1 MDDFDFYSVKVKNL
15 VNRVRKSKDGKV
27 LFSNFAYLSLLQVAG
42 YVFPLITMPYLARVI
57 GPSGFGKIAF
67 ASAIMVWIQTIAD
80 WGFNYTATRDVAKHR
95 DNIEKVSK
103 IFSTVLIA
111 RCVLV
116 LLSFGVL
123 CFLVVF
129 IHEFRDN
136 AAVIFVTFLMVPG
149 HVLFPDWFFQAM
161 ERMKYITM
169 LNIISKLFFTIAV
182 FVFIKDKNDYIL
194 QPLFVSLGFV
204 VSGFI
209 ALYYI
214 FVKWKVMFVFPG
226 IKEVFVTIKKSTDVF
241 INNLMPNLYNSFS
254 VVLLGMFAGPVSN
267 GIYDAGK
274 RFVVILTSLLSVL
287 SRVMFPYLVRKQDK
301 HGLYANISLIISFLC
316 SLFLFVFAPFIIR
329 VFFGEHFV
337 ESIVVLRIISFV
349 VFFVVMSSVYGTN
362 YLIVKGFDYVLR
374 NITAVASLIGFVI
387 AFPLIYYFSYVGA
400 ALTYFISSMLLGL
413 GCMVYVK
420 CKHFNE

>member
-1 MDDFDFYSVKVKNL
+1 MIFYTVKVKNL
-15 VNRVRKSKDGKV
+15 VNRVKKSKDGKV

-80 WGFNYTATRDVAKHR
+80 WGFNYTATRDVAKNR

-111 RCVLV
+111 RCILV
-116 LLSFGVL
+116 LLSFFVL
-123 CFLVVF
+123 CLLVVF
-129 IHEFRDN
+129 IPEFSDN

-161 ERMKYITM
+161 ERMKYITI

-182 FVFIKDKNDYIL
+182 FVFIKDENDYIL

-214 FVKWKVMFVFPG
+214 FAKWKIKFFFPQ
-226 IKEVFVTIKKSTDVF
+226 INDVFVTIKKSTDVF

-254 VVLLGMFAGPVSN
+254 VVLLGMFAGPISN

-274 RFVVILTSLLSVL
+274 KFVVVLTSFLSVL
-287 SRVMFPYLVRKQDK
+287 SRVMFPYLARKQDK
-301 HGLYANISLIISFLC
+301 HGLYANISLFISFFC
-316 SLFLFVFAPFIIR
+316 SLFLFVFSPFIIR
-329 VFFGEHFV
+329 VFLGEHFV
-337 ESIVVLRIISFV
+337 ESIVVLRITSFS

-362 YLIVKGFDYVLR
+362 YLIVKGFDHVLR
-374 NITAVASLIGFVI
+374 NITAGASLIGFVI

-400 ALTYFISSMLLGL
+400 ALTYLISSMLLGL
-413 GCMVYVK
+413 GCMLYVK
-420 CKHFNE
+420 CRHFNK

>member
-1 MDDFDFYSVKVKNL
+1 MKLKNL
-15 VNRVRKSKDGKV
+15 INRIKQSKDGKV

-80 WGFNYTATRDVAKHR
+80 WGFNYTATREVAKYR
-95 DNIEKVSK
+95 DDIEKVSE
-103 IFSTVLIA
+103 IFSTVLVA
-111 RCVLV
+111 RCFLV
-116 LLSFGVL
+116 FLSFFAL
-123 CFLVVF
+123 CLLVVF
-129 IHEFRDN
+129 IPEFRDN
-136 AAVIFVTFLMVPG
+136 ITIIFVTFLMVPG

-161 ERMKYITM
+161 ERMKYITI

-182 FVFIKDKNDYIL
+182 FVFIKDENDYIL

-204 VSGFI
+204 VSGII

-214 FVKWKVMFVFPG
+214 FVKWKVRFVFPK
-226 IKEVFVTIKKSTDVF
+226 INEVFCAIKKSTDVF

-254 VVLLGMFAGPVSN
+254 VVLLGMFAGTISN

-274 RFVVILTSLLSVL
+274 KFVVILTNLLSVL

-301 HGLYANISLIISFLC
+301 HNLYAKISLVISFSC
-316 SLFLFVFAPFIIR
+316 SIILFIFAPLIIR
-329 VFFGEHFV
+329 SFFGQQFI

-349 VFFVVMSSVYGTN
+349 VFFVVMASVYGTN
-362 YLIVKGFDYVLR
+362 YLIVKGYDNVLR
-374 NITAVASLIGFVI
+374 NITAVASIIGFVV
-387 AFPLIYYFSYVGA
+387 AFPLIYFYSYIGA
-400 ALTYFISSMLLGL
+400 ALTYLISSMLLGL
-413 GCMVYVK
+413 GCMIYSRRY
-420 CKHFNE
+420 